1 MFTESKTAA
10 TSVDETFTASSI
22 LANRFSPPTTGNAEK
37 GASER
42 AENPNMRLY
51 LLRSS

>member
-1 MFTESKTAA
+1 MFTGSKAA
-10 TSVDETFTASSI
+10 AISVDETFIASSI
-22 LANRFSPPTTGNAEK
+22 LTNKFSPPATGNAEK